1 LGQEPPILNEI
12 LQDGRLLEGVR
23 FLNPLTAEFD
33 LAAWV

>member
-12 LQDGRLLEGVR
+12 LQGNCLLEGVR

-33 LAAWV
+33 LTAWV